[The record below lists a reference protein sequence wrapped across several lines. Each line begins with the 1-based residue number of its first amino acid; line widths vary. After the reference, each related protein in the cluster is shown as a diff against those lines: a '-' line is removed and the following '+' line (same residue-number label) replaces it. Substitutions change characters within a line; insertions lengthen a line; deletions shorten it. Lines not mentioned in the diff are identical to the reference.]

1 MIVVD
6 IETSGTDPYKHSILS
21 IGAVDFSNAERFF
34 YQECKIEEGKIFE
47 EEALKIN
54 GFSEKQI
61 KDPNKKD
68 LESILKDFIIWI
80 EPIKDRTIAGHNV
93 TFDARFLNTAFK
105 RYGIDFTFGYRVV
118 DTHSL
123 TYASLISKSKEVPLK
138 NGRTDITSD
147 YVFNYVGLP
156 EETKPHN
163 ALNGAKM
170 EAEAISRLVYGKG
183 LLESYKY
190 YNVPEY
196 LIK

>member
-1 MIVVD
+1 MD
-6 IETSGTDPYKHSILS
+6 IEL
-21 IGAVDFSNAERFF
+21 
-34 YQECKIEEGKIFE
+34 
-47 EEALKIN
+47 LKITIREQRERI
-54 GFSEKQI
+54 EKLI
-61 KDPNKKD
+61 KKENIIERELKVNRFIKNPNS
-68 LESILKDFIIWI
+68 L

-183 LLESYKY
+183 LLESYKN